1 MTSGPRETNG
11 KAVQPSP
18 ARNPGDEALP
28 GSKQSAEQI
37 CPACQGSGRIENS
50 ACADCGG
57 TGRITAIVG
66 DA

>member
-1 MTSGPRETNG
+1 MTSGKREPGETP
-11 KAVQPSP
+11 VEP
-18 ARNPGDEALP
+18 ARRRNPGDEARP

-37 CPACQGSGRIENS
+37 CPACDGSGRLEDRP
-50 ACADCGG
+50 CPDCGG